1 MRKSLWRWLPVLSVV
16 LVSGACADTSTEME
30 SAEPRETSA
39 ATETT
44 SKPKPTKP
52 EADAQA
58 QLACDHFRN
67 VAGDIAAG
75 VLTTEQ
81 VTTKFQEIYG
91 TARRSEVPG
100 VAEGAQELLSSWNT
114 GDLDGVRSGVSIQV
128 LADSRPVAGTVALR

>member
-52 EADAQA
+52 EADAKPS
-58 QLACDHFRN
+58 LP
-67 VAGDIAAG
+67 
-75 VLTTEQ
+75 
-81 VTTKFQEIYG
+81 VTT
-91 TARRSEVPG
+91 
-100 VAEGAQELLSSWNT
+100 
-114 GDLDGVRSGVSIQV
+114 SGM
-128 LADSRPVAGTVALR
+128 SRVISPLES